1 MSRAARGCSAPLRKS
16 CFAMSGVQQG
26 KKIRSFKYIT
36 CPQFQKMPGALDIL
50 KIISEKLKKQVKV
63 TVQAH
68 LILGAPFVHC
78 CRGGP

>member
-1 MSRAARGCSAPLRKS
+1 MQRLGDQNRNCVYKKTEQPGAALPLLRKS

-50 KIISEKLKKQVKV
+50 KIISEKLKKQVKKHV
-63 TVQAH
+63 SH
-68 LILGAPFVHC
+68 F
-78 CRGGP
+78 

>member
-50 KIISEKLKKQVKV
+50 KIISEKLKKQVKDIGFEV
-63 TVQAH
+63 RYSIYCP
-68 LILGAPFVHC
+68 LK
-78 CRGGP
+78 R